1 MATILI
7 TGAGRGI
14 GLELARQYAAA
25 GDRVIATVRDPGTAG
40 ELEHIAGE
48 VEIQRLEPGDPA
60 SIDAAARALEGR
72 AIDVLINNAG
82 TKGGDRQGLDD
93 LDLAAWHEAFD
104 VNTIGPLLIAR
115 AFKPHMLAA
124 GDARLMTVSS
134 QLGAST
140 WPLGGSY
147 VYATSKAAVNK
158 AMQALAIDWRDAP
171 IIVAMI
177 HPGWVRTDM
186 GGPNAELSAEESAAG
201 IRRVITDLEPKD
213 SGAFFKWN
221 GEAHPW

>member
-1 MATILI
+1 M
-7 TGAGRGI
+7 
-14 GLELARQYAAA
+14 
-25 GDRVIATVRDPGTAG
+25 
-40 ELEHIAGE
+40 
-48 VEIQRLEPGDPA
+48 
-60 SIDAAARALEGR
+60 
-72 AIDVLINNAG
+72 LINNAG
-82 TKGGDRQGLDD
+82 TKGGERQALDD

-115 AFKPHMLAA
+115 AFKPHLLAA

-158 AMQALAIDWRDAP
+158 TMQALAIDWRDAP

-186 GGPNAELSAEESAAG
+186 GGDQAPLSPEESAAG
-201 IRRVITDLEPKD
+201 IARLVEDLEMAQ
-213 SGAFFKWN
+213 SGRFWN
-221 GEAHPW
+221 WDGSERAW